1 MFSAPTELSS
11 SLLRGEWAPGNMA
24 EGSCYSSAL
33 GQAHSLRLWEREQ
46 FPLLPYSKAGSEPRE
61 KAMSPTE
68 SGPRV
73 PGRAYPTSN
82 SAVSWV
88 PHPHRDDTGRQSPAP
103 RPWLPPPFVRNR
115 KLGPRSA
122 RLHPLHQI
130 FILESRSEP

>member
-73 PGRAYPTSN
+73 PAGPT
-82 SAVSWV
+82 
-88 PHPHRDDTGRQSPAP
+88 
-103 RPWLPPPFVRNR
+103 PPPTALFPGFPIPIEMTLVDSPQ
-115 KLGPRSA
+115 LLTHGCH
-122 RLHPLHQI
+122 LPL
-130 FILESRSEP
+130 